1 MLTSIIAGAI
11 IGLIAG
17 ALTSSDDRRGCLGN
31 IILGLAGSW
40 IGQSLLNLGFM
51 IDYFSEKGYYL
62 KAGTLAEEIKNFPH
76 HAKHFLVRE
85 LCLIEMRAV
94 YNLLRQNDKSAIPR
108 ARNIIA
114 YLEADTN
121 LIPTEANMRRLIEFR
136 EIFNKLN
143 KTGIDLTD
151 PVGHRY

>member
-1 MLTSIIAGAI
+1 MLKLPNSLVKKMTQFYLDTYKTTKSIDTAI
-11 IGLIAG
+11 
-17 ALTSSDDRRGCLGN
+17 
-31 IILGLAGSW
+31 
-40 IGQSLLNLGFM
+40 QSLLNLGFM

-76 HAKHFLVRE
+76 PAKHFLVRE
-85 LCLIEMRAV
+85 LCRIEMRAV

-108 ARNIIA
+108 ARNIIT